1 MMSRLRG
8 TKTAAAAKRSGGAKT
23 LQYLELDRGEAGTM
37 LASFGQSHLVR
48 GCLGSLVD
56 YYFELDAKGFLRATH
71 EAKSAQKLPPL
82 KLPLREKKLRRR
94 PDTASLCALLNTL
107 RELLDPA
114 SFTLADALA
123 DADASKQDKQWMYKE
138 PVNTKE
144 ADEMALR
151 MQEAEAEADR
161 TYLRDDDGEPFD
173 FWTPLFGKPGAPGIS
188 LKLGSGVSLFLR
200 MLEVLTAAFLVAT
213 LVAIPIMAKSAQ
225 GGVLSGLGYASPN
238 VALSLGNRLPYSVD
252 FWPTQALDILY
263 TVVLMTAIWYIQ
275 RGRLGHAPNPTPHTP
290 YPHSAGTSSG
300 RSPRRCA
307 VGARPPARPP
317 AHRRLTTP
325 HLPASLGLGDR
336 PQLDRVVRL
345 RDPHRRPPRRLLRR
359 RHQQRQAEV
368 PECRV
373 PPLLRADGDAVTLPP
388 PPPPPPPP
396 LPLPPPPPH
405 RPPPL
410 QAAEAREDEDEVVD
424 VRPRR
429 PARDAAAGGRGAPAV
444 QPPPQE

>member
-37 LASFGQSHLVR
+37 LASFGESHLVR

-151 MQEAEAEADR
+151 IQEAEAEADR

-263 TVVLMTAIWYIQ
+263 TVVLMTAIWYIKS
-275 RGRLGHAPNPTPHTP
+275 GRLGHAPIPAPHTP
-290 YPHSAGTSSG
+290 ESPHSAGTSSD
-300 RSPRRCA
+300 RSPRRSRRSTA
-307 VGARPPARPP
+307 TRSSRPTTRSSSSTPP
-317 AHRRLTTP
+317 TTSSTTTP
-325 HLPASLGLGDR
+325 TAASR
-336 PQLDRVVRL
+336 S
-345 RDPHRRPPRRLLRR
+345 
-359 RHQQRQAEV
+359 A
-368 PECRV
+368 RV
-373 PPLLRADGDAVTLPP
+373 PST
-388 PPPPPPPP
+388 
-396 LPLPPPPPH
+396 
-405 RPPPL
+405 
-410 QAAEAREDEDEVVD
+410 AASSS
-424 VRPRR
+424 
-429 PARDAAAGGRGAPAV
+429 
-444 QPPPQE
+444 